1 MHVSIETT
9 TGLER
14 RMTVELP
21 EERVTQ
27 ALQTRLKKL
36 ARTVR
41 LDGFRVGKV
50 PFKVV
55 EKKFGKQVLGEV
67 LGDLMQ
73 QSFEEAVEK
82 NSLRPAGGPRIEAR
96 TASEGQGLAFSATF
110 EVYPEIAWGDFSA
123 LKVAQPEASISEED
137 IDTMLETLRKQRRS
151 WNKVE
156 RGATVSDQ
164 LQVTFTTRIDG
175 GEPQGE
181 SGREHAFVVGSNAP
195 EFDQQ
200 LVGAMAGQTI
210 TINYRFPADYQTPD
224 LAGKP
229 VEYTLQ
235 VISVSEPVVPEL
247 DADFVR
253 SFGVEEGTLEAL
265 RHEAR
270 NNMQRELDQAI
281 RTKTK
286 QQLMDAML
294 AAYPIEIPK
303 ALLEREIDQLQAQAR
318 SQVGVQGAG
327 VHAAERPRDEY
338 AAAAR
343 RRVTLGLLFSEVA
356 LRENIKPEPGRV
368 RGLIEGIA
376 ATYQKPDEVVN
387 WYYQNPDELAR
398 IESLAL
404 EDQVVDWLMAKVDVS
419 PAPTTFSA
427 LLNPGSAQPAKG

>member
-27 ALQTRLKKL
+27 ALQIRLRKL

-50 PFKVV
+50 PFTVV

-73 QSFEEAVEK
+73 QSFEEAVEQ

-96 TASEGQGLAFSATF
+96 TASEGQGLAYSATF
-110 EVYPEIAWGDFSA
+110 EVYPEIAWGSFSA
-123 LKVAQPEASISEED
+123 LKVAQPDASITEED
-137 IDTMLETLRKQRRS
+137 IDAMLETLRKQRRS
-151 WNKVE
+151 WNQVE
-156 RGATVSDQ
+156 RGAIQGDQ

-175 GEPQGE
+175 GEPQGDPDK
-181 SGREHAFVVGSNAP
+181 EHAFIVGSNAP

-200 LVGAMAGQTI
+200 LLGAEAGQTI
-210 TINYRFPADYQTPD
+210 TVNYSFPADYQSPD

-235 VISVSEPVVPEL
+235 VISVSEPVLPAL
-247 DADFVR
+247 DEDFVR
-253 SFGVEEGTLEAL
+253 SFGVEDGTLEAL
-265 RHEAR
+265 RREAR

-281 RTKTK
+281 RTQTK

-303 ALLEREIDQLQAQAR
+303 ALLEREIDHLQAQAR
-318 SQVGVQGAG
+318 NQVGVQGRGA
-327 VHAAERPRDEY
+327 HAAERPRDEY

-368 RGLIEGIA
+368 RGLVEGIA

-404 EDQVVDWLMAKVDVS
+404 EDQVVDWLLAQVDASRV
-419 PAPTTFSA
+419 PTTFSA
-427 LLNPGSAQPAKG
+427 LLNPGSVQTIKG

>member
-21 EERVTQ
+21 EERITQ
-27 ALQTRLKKL
+27 ALQSRLKKL

-55 EKKFGKQVLGEV
+55 EKKFGRQVLGEV

-73 QSFEEAVEK
+73 ESFEEAVEQ
-82 NSLRPAGGPRIEAR
+82 NSLRPAGGPRIENR
-96 TASEGQGLAFSATF
+96 TTSDGQGLAYSATF

-123 LKVAQPEASISEED
+123 LKVAQPEASIGEED
-137 IDTMLETLRKQRRS
+137 IDGMLETLRKQRRS

-164 LQVTFTTRIDG
+164 LQVTFTTRIGG

-181 SGREHAFVVGSNAP
+181 PGREHAFVVGSNAP

-210 TINYRFPADYQTPD
+210 TINYRFPADYQTSD

-235 VISVSEPVVPEL
+235 VISVSEPVLPDL

-270 NNMQRELDQAI
+270 NNMQRELDQAV

-286 QQLMDAML
+286 QSLMDAML

-303 ALLEREIDQLQAQAR
+303 ALLEREIDQLQSQAR
-318 SQVGVQGAG
+318 SQVVVQGAG
-327 VHAAERPRDEY
+327 ARAAERPREEY

-404 EDQVVDWLMAKVDVS
+404 EDQVVDWLMAQVDVS
-419 PAPTTFSA
+419 AASTTFSA